1 MCLIYWYYGNLEL
14 IWWERSVLLYYNQ
27 CYHGTT
33 QDSKDLIIKEKKFTY
48 KERKNH
54 WLGYGAY
61 FFLEDKDKAI
71 WFINANTNPEVL
83 NKPKCIITAK
93 IQIEDK
99 KILNLDT
106 EAGRKNL
113 SDFVKSLEKENLN
126 IPNVKNDEK
135 HCLIINLYV
144 EYFKMQAVK
153 YTFHDNK
160 IAYDDLNVC
169 NADYSEISNN
179 NIQLNVID
187 QKIIDFDNLV
197 VENLKRGRLS

>member
-1 MCLIYWYYGNLEL
+1 M
-14 IWWERSVLLYYNQ
+14 LYYNQ

-33 QDSKDLIIKEKKFTY
+33 QDSKDLIIKEKEFTY
-48 KERKNH
+48 KKRKNH

-93 IQIEDK
+93 IQIADK

-106 EAGRKNL
+106 EADRKKL
-113 SDFVKSLEKENLN
+113 SEFVKSLEKENLN

-144 EYFKMQAVK
+144 EYFEMQAVK

-197 VENLKRGRLS
+197 VENL